1 MIALTVCYKSEV
13 KFNTDYYHAKHLPL
27 TAEKLGPHG
36 VQKAEVRKILGTPA
50 GTPAPYQVIATL
62 YFSDAATL
70 QSAIESADGQAVVAD
85 IPNFYGAMPDIMIG
99 EIVE

>member
-1 MIALTVCYKSEV
+1 MQAACRRARDKNPCRWYRR
-13 KFNTDYYHAKHLPL
+13 A
-27 TAEKLGPHG
+27 LGPHG